1 MKVHD
6 IISEANPISALKTG
20 IAAYKSAR
28 ASAPVVAKATTKTAT
43 KAASTA
49 AKGTTATKAATQSVD
64 DLGWWENMMAKHADK
79 VKGKEVALAKG
90 ALKSEVLKSSA
101 DDIVKMLTT
110 LQMVKEAGV
119 YWYESN
125 NLESQLKSGAITQQQ
140 YDDGIIKLRGVA
152 ITSIIAPKIG
162 AWGAGKIAT
171 FTGLRLI
178 PWVIKVSG
186 SPNAADALKHL
197 TKKTVQAGIIA
208 WMSGATKVANL
219 TDSSGKE
226 WLEDSLGIMIT
237 GVGSLPGLAGTVID
251 AINSLAQTATGTGGA
266 VDLQKQRDAGDPK
279 AQQDF
284 DPNDPSSIM
293 GKAVGGAFADPFKGT
308 GRSASIL

>member
-64 DLGWWENMMAKHADK
+64 DLGWWGNMMAKHADK

>member
-28 ASAPVVAKATTKTAT
+28 ASAPVVAKATAKTAT

-64 DLGWWENMMAKHADK
+64 DLGWWGNKMAKHADK

-90 ALKSEVLKSSA
+90 ALNSEVLKSSA

-140 YDDGIIKLRGVA
+140 YDDGITKLRGVA

-171 FTGLRLI
+171 LTGLRLI

>member
-28 ASAPVVAKATTKTAT
+28 ASAPVVAKATAKTAT

-64 DLGWWENMMAKHADK
+64 NPSWWEKMAIKNADK
-79 VKGKEVALAKG
+79 IQGKEVALAKG
-90 ALKSEVLKSSA
+90 ALKSEILKSSA
-101 DDIVKMLTT
+101 DDIVKFLTAAQML
-110 LQMVKEAGV
+110 KEGGV
-119 YWYESN
+119 YWLKSN
-125 NLESQLKSGAITQQQ
+125 ELDAQLASGAINQQK
-140 YDDGIIKLRGVA
+140 YDEELTKLRGVA
-152 ITSIIAPKIG
+152 ILSIVAPKIG
-162 AWGAGKIAT
+162 AWGAGKLAT
-171 FTGLRLI
+171 LTGLKLI
-178 PWVIKVSG
+178 PWVVKVSG
-186 SPNAADALKHL
+186 SPNAAEAMKYL
-197 TKKTVQAGIIA
+197 TSKTVQAGIIA
-208 WMSGATKVANL
+208 WMGAG
-219 TDSSGKE
+219 DGKK
-226 WLEDSLGIMIT
+226 WLEDTFGIMIT
-237 GVGSLPGLAGTVID
+237 GVGSLPGLAGTVFD
-251 AINSLAQTATGTGGA
+251 ALKAVQQTATGTGGA
-266 VDLQKQRDAGDPK
+266 ADLQKQRDAGDPK

>member
-6 IISEANPISALKTG
+6 IISEATPGLGTAIKAGVNAFK
-20 IAAYKSAR
+20 AARSG
-28 ASAPVVAKATTKTAT
+28 APAVAKATAKTAP

-49 AKGTTATKAATQSVD
+49 ANASSTATKAATQSVD
-64 DLGWWENMMAKHADK
+64 DLDWWGRKMVKYADK
-79 VKGKEVALAKG
+79 AKGKEVALAKG

-171 FTGLRLI
+171 LTGLRLI
-178 PWVIKVSG
+178 PWVMKVSG

-197 TKKTVQAGIIA
+197 TSKFVQGGIIL
-208 WMSGATKVANL
+208 WMGSGA
-219 TDSSGKE
+219 GKE

-237 GVGSLPGLAGTVID
+237 GVGSLPGLAGTVVDAID
-251 AINSLAQTATGTGGA
+251 ALVQTATGKGGA

-284 DPNDPSSIM
+284 DPNDPMSIM
-293 GKAVGGAFADPFKGT
+293 GKAVGGGAFADPFKGT
-308 GRSASIL
+308 SRAGKFL